1 MYKKKMKCLLALVC
15 IATLIITNSI
25 VCMPNVKANTTSTEQ
40 YGAEEPTFTEITFR
54 DFNDV
59 KGSGPIADGT
69 YGYNNETFAITGY
82 LADGFANKTFVGTV
96 NFTEKNMTVICFAG
110 KDGWGCVQLNTS
122 AAGQLSFKDRY
133 KIFDTVQIDANELK
147 AENVPLGQNVEIR
160 LSIEVTNLDDDGLDD
175 DVRFWLYFGDE
186 LYKGGPIQEA
196 IDYAENLGKH
206 LGIYSSHA
214 ESSVT
219 IASMVKQ
226 PPEQEEEPT
235 PEEPMFPEIT
245 FNSFSSTATSGTISD
260 GTYGFNNEKFAIT
273 GYLADGFANK
283 TFVGTVNFTDK
294 HTTTICFAGKD
305 GWGGV
310 WLYTSA
316 TGQLSFKDKHAS
328 FATIPIDTRTL
339 KAENVPLGRNVEIR
353 LSIEVTNLDDDG
365 LDDDVRF
372 WLYFG
377 DELYKGG
384 PIQEAIDYT
393 QYLGQYLGIYSSQAE
408 SSVTIASKT
417 TPTDPEKPVPEAP
430 SFPEI
435 TFNSFSSE
443 AASGTISDG
452 TYGFN
457 NEKMAITGYLAD
469 GFANKTFVGT
479 VNFTDKHTTTICFAG
494 KDGWGGVWLYTSVTG
509 QLSFKDRHSSF
520 APISIDTREL
530 KAENVPIGRNVEI
543 RLSIEVT
550 NLDDDGLDDDV
561 RFWLYFGDELYK
573 GRPIQEAIDYA
584 QYLGQYLGI
593 YSTDAASS
601 VTIAS
606 KKRPVV
612 KVDFSIM
619 GFTEEWEAMLLST
632 GKTSDIS
639 HTNSAPYTG
648 DYANIG
654 GNFMVGVMAAVVLG
668 GLLYTRKRDKLS

>member
-25 VCMPNVKANTTSTEQ
+25 VWMPNVEANTTSTEQ
-40 YGAEEPTFTEITFR
+40 YNAEEPTFTEITFR
-54 DFNDV
+54 DFTDV

-69 YGYNNETFAITGY
+69 YGYNDEAFAITGY
-82 LADGFANKTFVGTV
+82 SADGFANKTFVGTV

-110 KDGWGCVQLNTS
+110 KDGWGCAQLNTS

-133 KIFDTVQIDANELK
+133 KTFDTVQIDANELK

-160 LSIEVTNLDDDGLDD
+160 LSIEVTNLDNDGLDD

-196 IDYAENLGKH
+196 IDYAANLGKH

-219 IASMVKQ
+219 IASKVAL
-226 PPEQEEEPT
+226 PEEPT
-235 PEEPMFPEIT
+235 FTEITFRDFTDVKGSGPIADGTYGYNDEAFAITGYSADGFANKTFVGTVNFTEKNMTVICFAGKDGWGCAQLNTSAAGQLSFKDRYKTFDTVQIDANELKAENVPLGQNVEIRLSIEVTNLDNDGSDDDVRFWLYFGDELYKGGPIQEAIDYAGNLGKHLGIYSSHAESSVTIASKVTPPEPEEPAPEEPVPEEPTFPEIT
-245 FNSFSSTATSGTISD
+245 FNSFSSTAASGTISD

-316 TGQLSFKDKHAS
+316 TGQLSFKD
-328 FATIPIDTRTL
+328 
-339 KAENVPLGRNVEIR
+339 
-353 LSIEVTNLDDDG
+353 
-365 LDDDVRF
+365 
-372 WLYFG
+372 
-377 DELYKGG
+377 
-384 PIQEAIDYT
+384 
-393 QYLGQYLGIYSSQAE
+393 
-408 SSVTIASKT
+408 
-417 TPTDPEKPVPEAP
+417 
-430 SFPEI
+430 
-435 TFNSFSSE
+435 
-443 AASGTISDG
+443 
-452 TYGFN
+452 
-457 NEKMAITGYLAD
+457 
-469 GFANKTFVGT
+469 
-479 VNFTDKHTTTICFAG
+479 
-494 KDGWGGVWLYTSVTG
+494 
-509 QLSFKDRHSSF
+509 RHSSF

-530 KAENVPIGRNVEI
+530 KAENVPLGQNVEI

-573 GRPIQEAIDYA
+573 GRPIQEAIDYT

-593 YSTDAASS
+593 YSSQEGSS

-606 KKRPVV
+606 KKRPAV

-619 GFTEEWEAMLLST
+619 GFTEEWEATLSST
-632 GKTSDIS
+632 GNTSDII
-639 HTNSAPYTG
+639 HTNSVPYTG
-648 DYANIG
+648 DDANIG
-654 GNFMVGVMAAVVLG
+654 ANFIVGVFAAVVLG
-668 GLLYTRKRDKLS
+668 GLLYSRKRDKLS

>member
-1 MYKKKMKCLLALVC
+1 MYKNKMKCLLALIC

-25 VCMPNVKANTTSTEQ
+25 VWMPNVEASTTST
-40 YGAEEPTFTEITFR
+40 EPTFTEITFS

-59 KGSGPIADGT
+59 KGSGPIVDGT

-110 KDGWGCVQLNTS
+110 KDGWGSVQLNTS

-147 AENVPLGQNVEIR
+147 AKNVPLGQNVEIR
-160 LSIEVTNLDDDGLDD
+160 LSIEVTNLDNDGLDD

-206 LGIYSSHA
+206 LGIYSSHTESSVTIASKVAPPQEPTFTEITFRDFNDVKGSGPIADGTYGYNNETFAITGYSADGFSNKTFVGTVNFTEKNMTVICFAGKDGWGSVQLNTSAAGQLSFKDRYKIFDTVQIDANELKAENIPLKRNVEIRLSIEVTNLDNDGLDDDVRFWLYFGDELYKGGPIQEAIDYAGNLGKHLGIYSSHA

-219 IASMVKQ
+219 IASKAT
-226 PPEQEEEPT
+226 PPEPEKPAPEEPT
-235 PEEPMFPEIT
+235 LPEIT
-245 FNSFSSTATSGTISD
+245 FNSFSSASASGTISD

-316 TGQLSFKDKHAS
+316 TGQLSFKDQHKT
-328 FATIPIDTRTL
+328 FATIPIDTSEL
-339 KAENVPLGRNVEIR
+339 KTENVPLG
-353 LSIEVTNLDDDG
+353 
-365 LDDDVRF
+365 
-372 WLYFG
+372 
-377 DELYKGG
+377 
-384 PIQEAIDYT
+384 Q
-393 QYLGQYLGIYSSQAE
+393 
-408 SSVTIASKT
+408 
-417 TPTDPEKPVPEAP
+417 
-430 SFPEI
+430 
-435 TFNSFSSE
+435 
-443 AASGTISDG
+443 
-452 TYGFN
+452 
-457 NEKMAITGYLAD
+457 
-469 GFANKTFVGT
+469 
-479 VNFTDKHTTTICFAG
+479 
-494 KDGWGGVWLYTSVTG
+494 
-509 QLSFKDRHSSF
+509 
-520 APISIDTREL
+520 
-530 KAENVPIGRNVEI
+530 NVEI

-573 GRPIQEAIDYA
+573 GRPIQEAIDYT

-593 YSTDAASS
+593 YSSQEGSS

-606 KKRPVV
+606 KKRPAV

-619 GFTEEWEAMLLST
+619 GFTEEWEATLLST
-632 GKTSDIS
+632 GKTSGIID
-639 HTNSAPYTG
+639 TNSAPYTG
-648 DYANIG
+648 DNTNIG
-654 GNFMVGVMAAVVLG
+654 CNFMAVVLAAVVLG
-668 GLLYTRKRDKLS
+668 GLLYIRKRDKLS